1 MIDTIQYGKNDSLRD
16 EIKSYWSGRAA
27 TFDLSP
33 GHEIFSEDEREA
45 WHALILKHL
54 GRGEGRRA
62 LDLASG
68 TGVISHL
75 MDDLGFQVTGMDWS
89 ETMLALARE
98 KAKSRGRSI
107 RFFVGDAE
115 NTMEPGES
123 ADVII
128 TRHLVWTLVD
138 PQASFAEW
146 FRVLKPGGRL
156 LIVDGDFVNT
166 GWREKL
172 VKKLAAGLESIGL
185 VKADQPHKPADPEN
199 TFNSILSRVYF
210 SKGARAGDVAAML
223 SATGFEP
230 VAIDQELQ
238 AIHRAQ
244 AKNFSLLKGILRGL
258 QHRYAVC
265 AVKPGNY
272 SVTPD

>member
-1 MIDTIQYGKNDSLRD
+1 MIDTIEYGKNDSLRD
-16 EIKSYWSGRAA
+16 EIKAYWSGRAA

-33 GHEIFSEDEREA
+33 GHEIFSEEEREA
-45 WHALILKHL
+45 WHALILRHL
-54 GRGEGRRA
+54 GPGEGRSA

-89 ETMLALARE
+89 ETMLALSRE

-115 NTMEPGES
+115 NTMEPDES

-138 PQASFAEW
+138 PRASFAEW

-166 GWREKL
+166 SWREKL
-172 VKKLAAGLESIGL
+172 VKKLAAGLEGLGL
-185 VKADQPHKPADPEN
+185 VKQDQPHKPADPEN
-199 TFNSILSRVYF
+199 TFTSILSRVYF
-210 SKGARAGDVAAML
+210 SNGARAGEVAAL
-223 SATGFEP
+223 LRQTGFEP

-265 AVKPGNY
+265 AVKPDITGK
-272 SVTPD
+272 T

>member
-1 MIDTIQYGKNDSLRD
+1 MIDTIEYGKNDSLRD
-16 EIKSYWSGRAA
+16 EIKAYWSGRAA

-33 GHEIFSEDEREA
+33 GHEIFSEEEREA

-54 GRGEGRRA
+54 GPGEGR
-62 LDLASG
+62 S
-68 TGVISHL
+68 
-75 MDDLGFQVTGMDWS
+75 
-89 ETMLALARE
+89 
-98 KAKSRGRSI
+98 SRGRSI

-115 NTMEPGES
+115 NTMEPDES

-138 PQASFAEW
+138 PRASFAEW

-166 GWREKL
+166 SWREKL
-172 VKKLAAGLESIGL
+172 VKKLAAGLEGLGL
-185 VKADQPHKPADPEN
+185 VKQDQPHKPADPEN
-199 TFNSILSRVYF
+199 TFTSILSRVYF
-210 SKGARAGDVAAML
+210 SNGARAGEVAAL
-223 SATGFEP
+223 LRQTGFQP

-265 AVKPGNY
+265 AVKPDITGK
-272 SVTPD
+272 T

>member
-1 MIDTIQYGKNDSLRD
+1 MIDTIHYGKNDSLRD
-16 EIKSYWSGRAA
+16 EIKTYWSGRAA

-33 GHEIFSEDEREA
+33 GHEIFSEEERKA
-45 WHALILKHL
+45 WHALVLKHL
-54 GRGEGRRA
+54 GQGEGRKA

-89 ETMLALARE
+89 ETMLELARA
-98 KAKSRGRSI
+98 KAKTRGRNI

-115 NTMEPGES
+115 NTMEPDES

-138 PQASFAEW
+138 PKASFAEW

-166 GWREKL
+166 GWRERL
-172 VKKLAAGLESIGL
+172 VRKLAAGLESIGL
-185 VKADQPHKPADPEN
+185 VKPDQPHKAGGSGKHLQQH
-199 TFNSILSRVYF
+199 SI
-210 SKGARAGDVAAML
+210 AGL
-223 SATGFEP
+223 FFTGC
-230 VAIDQELQ
+230 
-238 AIHRAQ
+238 
-244 AKNFSLLKGILRGL
+244 KSW
-258 QHRYAVC
+258 
-265 AVKPGNY
+265 
-272 SVTPD
+272 